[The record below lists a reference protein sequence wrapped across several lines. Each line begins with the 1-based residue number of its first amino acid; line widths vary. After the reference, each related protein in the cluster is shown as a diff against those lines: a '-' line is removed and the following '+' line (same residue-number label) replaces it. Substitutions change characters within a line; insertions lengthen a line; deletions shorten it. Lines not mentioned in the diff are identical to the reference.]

1 MKKIPLCVPSI
12 DKKEY
17 EIVKKILKSKWLT
30 HGKYNHLFEENFSK
44 YLGVKYALSLNS
56 CTSALE
62 LAIKVNNLKKA
73 DEVIVPSFTWVAS
86 ANAIINGGATP
97 VFCDSN
103 IDTRNTTAENIEKCI
118 TKRTKALMIIHYGG
132 QSCEMDKIL
141 KLVKKYKLIL
151 IEDSAETIG
160 SKWKNKLAGS
170 FGIGCFSF
178 FPTKNI
184 TTGEG
189 GMITSNDK
197 KFIDKC
203 KLLIAHGIDKSTFQR
218 ENANKPWVKISLLAG
233 HNFRLSNLLA
243 GIGYEQLKKLNKLN
257 AQRKKVAKKYLKILK
272 YIPNIVLPITSNL
285 ATHTYQTFSILVP
298 KEKRENLL
306 IYLNSRGI
314 GASVHFTPALHQQK
328 LFKKYKKKYVSL
340 KNAEILSA
348 RSVSLP
354 IYPDMKDQD
363 INFVCKN
370 LKFFFN

>member
-62 LAIKVNNLKKA
+62 LAIKANNLKKV

-118 TKRTKALMIIHYGG
+118 TKKTKALMIVHYGG

-141 KLVKKYKLIL
+141 KLVKKYKLLL

-160 SKWKNKLAGS
+160 SKWKNKMAGS

-218 ENANKPWVKISLLAG
+218 ENANKPWVKISVLAG

-243 GIGYEQLKKLNKLN
+243 GIGYEQLKKLKKLN
-257 AQRKKVAKKYLKILK
+257 MQRMKVAKKYLKNLK
-272 YIPNIVLPITSNL
+272 DIPNIILPITSNL

-328 LFKKYKKKYVSL
+328 LFKRYKKKNVSL

-348 RSVSLP
+348 RLVSLP
-354 IYPDMKDQD
+354 IYPDMNDQD
-363 INFVCKN
+363 INFVCKKLN
-370 LKFFFN
+370 FFFN